1 MADLN
6 ILVADDSV
14 TMRRIIVNSLLK
26 LGYKN
31 IVEASDGKDALG
43 KMFSENINFIIAEWN
58 MPEMSG
64 LEFVNA
70 VRGEDSFKDTPILI
84 LTTRGLKEDVVVAL
98 KAGVDN
104 FIVKPFTTEV
114 LNEKIQAILKKRGS

>member
-14 TMRRIIVNSLLK
+14 TMRRIIVNSLVK

-84 LTTRGLKEDVVVAL
+84 LTTRGIKENVVVAL